1 MENKRVEEYSTSRP
15 PQTGKIWKDF
25 SHLWNGW
32 CQSTENAE
40 LILFQKKLTLEFL
53 SQKYLSSPWIIT
65 LE

>member
-40 LILFQKKLTLEFL
+40 LILFQKKINLGVSFTEIFKFPLDYH
-53 SQKYLSSPWIIT
+53 S
-65 LE
+65 